1 MIAGL
6 LKGCG
11 CWIEDTPAGM
21 IRYTAY
27 QRGRLQIMYA
37 QKQQTIG
44 RKRPT
49 MRPLAL
55 DVDVGRLRV
64 FEMRWDDDGTR
75 GVVASTNWFWTKY
88 LRTAQEKDIAVS
100 PTRQRPEAASR
111 GHG

>member
-21 IRYTAY
+21 IRYTVY

-44 RKRPT
+44 RKRPAGC
-49 MRPLAL
+49 PLAL

-64 FEMRWDDDGTR
+64 FEMRWGDDGTR

-88 LRTAQEKDIAVS
+88 LQAAHQKDAAVS
-100 PTRQRPEAASR
+100 PRRLRPEAAYR
-111 GHG
+111 GYD